1 MKYGLN
7 KINIKLFTQQV
18 GWLGD
23 KWIQFHPWGLNIKL
37 HKWHS
42 WSQQWP
48 NIPYL
53 IRLPRLGAY
62 LGRLGGLF
70 NNW

>member
-18 GWLGD
+18 SGLVVKSSIPSLGSKDQTSQMTLLRSMMEYWL
-23 KWIQFHPWGLNIKL
+23 
-37 HKWHS
+37 
-42 WSQQWP
+42 

-53 IRLPRLGAY
+53 IGAY
-62 LGRLGGLF
+62 LGRLGGLLSYL
-70 NNW
+70 N